1 MAVDMF
7 LKLEGIDGE
16 TQDKDQK
23 GKKSMDVLAWSWG
36 GSQAGTSHM
45 GSGSGTGKVAVQDI
59 SLTKYIDRASPTLF
73 QFLCNGKPIDKGTLT
88 VRKAGE
94 KALEYIIIEMEQII
108 VTNVSVGGS
117 GGEDR
122 LTENVSLN
130 FRKFTYSYQPQ
141 SANGGPEGGAVKVIW
156 SIAENSA

>member
-7 LKLEGIDGE
+7 LKLEGIEGE

-23 GKKSMDVLAWSWG
+23 SKKSMDILAWSWG
-36 GSQAGTSHM
+36 GSQSGTSHM
-45 GSGSGTGKVAVQDI
+45 GSGSGAGKVAVQDI
-59 SLTKYIDRASPTLF
+59 NLTKYVDRASPTLF
-73 QFLCNGKPIDKGTLT
+73 KFLCNGKAISKGTLT

-94 KALEYIIIEMEQII
+94 KPVDYITIDMEQII
-108 VTNVSVGGS
+108 VTSVSVGGS

-130 FRKFTYSYQPQ
+130 FRKFTYNYKPQ
-141 SANGGPEGGAVKVIW
+141 KPDGSADGDVKVIW
-156 SIAENSA
+156 DIAENSD